1 MSKKSLSYLVFK
13 SKEPLYVND
22 ANINRLFNIDLECD
36 GVFGSIDTRCVLSVP
51 VIASSTNNPGNQDSG
66 PQFSKSLAHRKH
78 TLQLEKQQ
86 RVVGVLQAFNK
97 RLRQNTGLH
106 ADDVIAQAHAASF
119 DKVDGDIMGVCCNM
133 LRGHIKRVEALLLI
147 ERQFSYLDK
156 LAGLTVDSLR
166 SYLPPIPSIEDIDP
180 IKLARSIENK
190 VQKMLHVSK
199 VRLFVVGSPPG
210 YPAAHPISGR
220 LGSQRLE
227 QALRSREQIKLL
239 SKAMHM
245 KNEKDSKRQE
255 ALGISTPYG
264 IKSQNPLY
272 RRRLKQH
279 KNLGVLLKV
288 WHVRKELDYN
298 MQMSEQRKY
307 TDLFSGICGQVLE
320 TRKYLM

>member
-1 MSKKSLSYLVFK
+1 M
-13 SKEPLYVND
+13 PLYQ
-22 ANINRLFNIDLECD
+22 LF
-36 GVFGSIDTRCVLSVP
+36 
-51 VIASSTNNPGNQDSG
+51 
-66 PQFSKSLAHRKH
+66 
-78 TLQLEKQQ
+78 
-86 RVVGVLQAFNK
+86 
-97 RLRQNTGLH
+97 
-106 ADDVIAQAHAASF
+106 
-119 DKVDGDIMGVCCNM
+119 
-133 LRGHIKRVEALLLI
+133 
-147 ERQFSYLDK
+147 
-156 LAGLTVDSLR
+156 
-166 SYLPPIPSIEDIDP
+166 IEDIDP